1 MAKPEGSGTLRTMPV
16 RCLIVDDNR
25 DFLRAA
31 RALLERQGISVVGL
45 AMTGAQAQRSVSELS
60 PDIVLIDIDL
70 GEESGF
76 QVAGQLAARLDA
88 RLDARPDAAKQ
99 PVLVLISAYSADDF
113 EDMIAD
119 TPAVS
124 FLPKSDLSGT
134 AIRAILTRV
143 HTTHTTHS
151 TQNPQRDSR

>member
-1 MAKPEGSGTLRTMPV
+1 MPV
-16 RCLIVDDNR
+16 RCLIVDDNH

-45 AMTGAQAQRSVSELS
+45 ASDGAQAQRSVSELS
-60 PDIVLIDIDL
+60 PDVVLIDIDL

-76 QVAGQLAARLDA
+76 QVASQLAARLHA
-88 RLDARPDAAKQ
+88 PKQ

-134 AIRAILTRV
+134 AIRGILASAGSTRTL
-143 HTTHTTHS
+143 HTTRTN
-151 TQNPQRDSR
+151 QNPQRDSR